1 MDDGLDFLDAAG
13 SDEGAPSTGAPDA
26 AATPDAAEPG
36 DMPDLFSFLMDG
48 GDPPAHDAA
57 PDEGDAEEADPLAA
71 DDDPYAA
78 DADEDEDE
86 PESLEDKVARLE
98 AQNAEY
104 LQAKREADAQAEE
117 TNNRAYWLRK
127 ETEVDGKAQ
136 QAAAWLAARLE
147 AAYDKD
153 AVIRDDLPYVIENY
167 KRELKELNDEK
178 LQAVWDVA
186 RKHGTKTYAQDL
198 QARHGL
204 NDADMQRI
212 GKYPPEMWE
221 DIAADLLEV
230 RERDVTPVKRE
241 LTATKGQLTKAQR
254 ANRRARHDG
263 MPAPP
268 NSGRTTVIDFDRA
281 KKAITPDNADEIAG
295 RLFAALGI
303 GP

>member
-57 PDEGDAEEADPLAA
+57 PDDGDAEEADPLAA

-117 TNNRAYWLRK
+117 TNSRAYWQGK
-127 ETEVDGKAQ
+127 ETTVDDRAK

-230 RERDVTPVKRE
+230 RERDVTPLKRE
-241 LTATKGQLTKAQR
+241 LTNAKGQLTKA
-254 ANRRARHDG
+254 ANAKSRARHAN
-263 MPAPP
+263 MPSPP